1 MLRLPRSKDGET
13 EIVIFGKNITVYT
26 KTQVDNYETTRTY
39 QRVFVED
46 GNHGNGGW
54 EVHGLTF
61 EEVVQLVDKHIK
73 ESK

>member
-1 MLRLPRSKDGET
+1 MLRLPRSSNGET
-13 EIVIFGKNITVYT
+13 EVVIFGTNLTVYT
-26 KTQVDNYETTRTY
+26 RNQCYGSEPPKTH

>member
-1 MLRLPRSKDGET
+1 MLRLPRSKNGNPT
-13 EIVIFGKNITVYT
+13 EVVIFGTNITIYT
-26 KTQVDNYETTRTY
+26 RDQFVDSDSSIRK
-39 QRVFVED
+39 RIFVED

-54 EVHGLTF
+54 EVYGLTF

>member
-1 MLRLPRSKDGET
+1 MLRLPRSKNGNT
-13 EIVIFGKNITVYT
+13 EVVIFGTNITIYT
-26 KTQVDNYETTRTY
+26 RDQFVDSDSSIRK
-39 QRVFVED
+39 RIFVED

-54 EVHGLTF
+54 EVHELTF